1 MQSIDHYFLDVRSK
15 ITDLSFIESENIVFE
30 KFGQNIGKIHG
41 KILFRNLSLLE
52 FLEMICISERR
63 FERPRYRFH
72 WQDTKSKLIIR
83 WDNAKHHPE
92 ISSYPHHK
100 HILSEEKIEP
110 SESVGIKDVLE
121 FISRRIGKDI
131 NE

>member
-1 MQSIDHYFLDVRSK
+1 MQSIDYYFLDVRGK

-30 KFGQNIGKIHG
+30 KFGRNIGRIYG
-41 KILFRNLSLLE
+41 RILFRNRSILE
-52 FLEMICISERR
+52 FLEMVCISEGK

-72 WQDTKSKLIIR
+72 WQDADGKLVIR

-100 HILSEEKIEP
+100 HVGNDKKVEDSSETTFEDVLKFIEEKI
-110 SESVGIKDVLE
+110 K
-121 FISRRIGKDI
+121 
-131 NE
+131 